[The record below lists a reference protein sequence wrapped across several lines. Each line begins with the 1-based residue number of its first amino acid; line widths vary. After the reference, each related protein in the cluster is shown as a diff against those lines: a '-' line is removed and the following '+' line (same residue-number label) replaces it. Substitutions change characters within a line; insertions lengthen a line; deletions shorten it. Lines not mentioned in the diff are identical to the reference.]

1 MYKLLKTN
9 SRAEKLKSSILDYT
23 LLRKHY
29 KFTTRNR
36 KENTL
41 KNRYKTESQI
51 PIN

>member
-23 LLRKHY
+23 LLRKHF

-36 KENTL
+36 KG
-41 KNRYKTESQI
+41 KHIKKQV
-51 PIN
+51 